1 MCGVVYIQS
10 RGQKDNFEF
19 DINEVTPSLLK
30 DVFELESLPYFLQ
43 SKANKKLVEIEKQD
57 LVLNEQY
64 LINSPNHEV
73 TKKNKRRRREMS
85 WIEANQ
91 HTFIFLLTGQHL
103 NFKNMSWYHYY
114 SNWRGNFDKQVLPK
128 LSFWNSFQIGT
139 LLRVDKSYFSLTKA
153 TEIRQIRQLSFHI
166 GCIYFALDFKQMIF
180 QVSDKPP

>member
-43 SKANKKLVEIEKQD
+43 TKANKKLVEIEKPA

-73 TKKNKRRRREMS
+73 TKKNRRRRKSKRRPGRRRREA
-85 WIEANQ
+85 WP
-91 HTFIFLLTGQHL
+91 FIPPSMFD
-103 NFKNMSWYHYY
+103 Y
-114 SNWRGNFDKQVLPK
+114 SPTNK
-128 LSFWNSFQIGT
+128 
-139 LLRVDKSYFSLTKA
+139 
-153 TEIRQIRQLSFHI
+153 
-166 GCIYFALDFKQMIF
+166 IYI
-180 QVSDKPP
+180 

>member
-73 TKKNKRRRREMS
+73 TKKNKSRRRSKTRQNRDS
-85 WIEANQ
+85 
-91 HTFIFLLTGQHL
+91 
-103 NFKNMSWYHYY
+103 K
-114 SNWRGNFDKQVLPK
+114 
-128 LSFWNSFQIGT
+128 FQGW
-139 LLRVDKSYFSLTKA
+139 LWSS
-153 TEIRQIRQLSFHI
+153 
-166 GCIYFALDFKQMIF
+166 
-180 QVSDKPP
+180 

>member
-43 SKANKKLVEIEKQD
+43 TKANKKLVEIEKPA

-73 TKKNKRRRREMS
+73 TKKNRRRRRS
-85 WIEANQ
+85 KRRQNRDGKFQGWWWSS
-91 HTFIFLLTGQHL
+91 LTGRY
-103 NFKNMSWYHYY
+103 K
-114 SNWRGNFDKQVLPK
+114 
-128 LSFWNSFQIGT
+128 IGR
-139 LLRVDKSYFSLTKA
+139 L
-153 TEIRQIRQLSFHI
+153 
-166 GCIYFALDFKQMIF
+166 CIENRWSQD
-180 QVSDKPP
+180 